1 MESIFQVNLSGLL
14 KVLSDNLYSHKE
26 VFIRELL
33 QNAVDAIS
41 ARKKEGTFKEF
52 IEVELFDRGDDQVL
66 KVRDNGIGLNQEEVT
81 EFLSR
86 IGSSSKSQDALRR
99 RSEDY
104 IGQFGIGLLSCFMV
118 TDEINVITKSLKA
131 EEVVIWNGRVDGTY
145 STEVSEEI
153 PQEVGTTVT
162 LKMKDDLRMTP
173 DQLVGLL
180 KLYGEF
186 LGIPIEVF
194 INGER
199 RETIFNSFPWN
210 NGGPQGDNVL
220 NFGREAFNEHFSN
233 YIPLTDS
240 TGKTK
245 GIGYIFPRPT
255 GVATS
260 QHNHVYIKNMLI
272 ATNNKDLLPE
282 WAFFVR
288 AVVNS
293 SNLAP
298 TASREDLYKDKAF
311 YEVRE
316 ELGASIIEYLIG
328 LSQSSPKSLENIISI
343 HNQAL
348 KSTALGNLDFFNFI
362 SDWFIFPTSEGPLS
376 LEKIKKRGKT
386 IAYVPDID
394 DFRQIVPIAR
404 AQNRLIINAG
414 YIYDADILHLAS
426 GQDRDHV
433 YQRIDAEHFGNILK
447 PLDIDVYDKAQE
459 RLMKLQD
466 YLLNYDC
473 ELEIKQFEPGNI
485 PAIYN
490 LSNKKL
496 MDRDVGRIQDESND
510 LWAGITGAIYEPSAS
525 FNSKLYLNYNNPI
538 VKKLLEKAHE
548 GMEEALIQSLY
559 FNAMLMG
566 HYPLN
571 QQELEGMNNNL
582 IYILNKT
589 Y

>member
-41 ARKKEGTFKEF
+41 ARKKEDTFNEF
-52 IEVELFDRGDDQVL
+52 IEVELFHRDDEQVL
-66 KVRDNGIGLNQEEVT
+66 KVKDNGIGLTQEEVT

-99 RSEDY
+99 RSEDF

-131 EEVVIWNGRVDGTY
+131 EEVVVWNGRVDGTY
-145 STEVSEEI
+145 STEVS
-153 PQEVGTTVT
+153 PASQEVGTTVT
-162 LKMKDDLRMTP
+162 LKIKEELKMHP
-173 DQLVGLL
+173 EQLVGLL

-194 INGER
+194 IDGEK
-199 RETIFNSFPWN
+199 RETIINYFPWS
-210 NGGPQGDNVL
+210 NGRAQGDTIL
-220 NFGREAFNEHFSN
+220 NFGREVFNENFSN

-240 TGKTK
+240 TGKTR
-245 GIGYIFPRPT
+245 GIGYVFPRPT
-255 GVATS
+255 GVATA

-272 ATNNKDLLPE
+272 STDNKDLLPE
-282 WAFFVR
+282 WAFFVK

-311 YEVRE
+311 YEVQE

-328 LSQSSPKSLENIISI
+328 LSQTSPKSLENIISI

-348 KSTALGNLDFFNFI
+348 KSTALNNVDFFNFI
-362 SDWFIFPTSEGPLS
+362 ANWFIFPTSEGPLS
-376 LEKIKKRGKT
+376 LEQIKKRGKT
-386 IAYVPDID
+386 ITYVPDID

-414 YIYDADILHLAS
+414 YIYDADILLLAS
-426 GQDRDHV
+426 RQDSDHV
-433 YQRIDAEHFGNILK
+433 YQRIDTEHFGNILM
-447 PLDIDVYDKAQE
+447 PLDIEVYDQTQE
-459 RLMKLQD
+459 RLMRLQD

-473 ELEIKQFEPGNI
+473 ELEIKQFEPDNI

-496 MDRDVGRIQDESND
+496 MDRDVGRIQEESND
-510 LWAGITGAIYEPSAS
+510 LWAGITGAVYEPSAS

-571 QQELEGMNNNL
+571 QEELEGMNKNL
-582 IYILNKT
+582 MYILNKT